1 MIKFG
6 LDEMLSEFYALASG
20 ECKKLLE
27 SYDRE
32 REHDNSAKIE
42 KLLKEADSFRYNKS
56 YTEEYVKDIV
66 KVLCI
71 DEAGE
76 IGLMDVAKMGS
87 VEKTRMANEEKVLEY
102 TKKAASLGSLE
113 ALTTVGK
120 CYLGGYGCK
129 RQTMNAIALLCRADD
144 TGSKEARRLLERG
157 DECYAEDFIHRIPMD
172 IIGRPGYDS
181 YYVNNL
187 TNVKFWEK
195 RESPVAELEK
205 FVASDMYWAKY
216 VLGDMYMR
224 GNSFVEKDFNKG
236 VELILSAADE
246 GHVQRAIKAK
256 ALLQFDKLIELN
268 GQNNVDAAFATYWK
282 IENLRVRREAQA
294 EMLART
300 SLVECDAG
308 KVDLKLDSRGAQ
320 LVWRAIK
327 RFRETNNAIWITL
340 PDSSKKCE
348 ELSKAMFDDTY
359 SYDGSRDKVTNDD
372 GKTHYYR
379 SPFLGKDGLFGT
391 NGILFNCRCG
401 LKGNLHSEE
410 SPNYKFE
417 YGCQYNYSIGE
428 FNFPK
433 GLWDVDIMWLFR
445 EAICLKRKKDGT
457 SQIYVDWGLG
467 GPVNFKPAGFSEID
481 LLTLIDYVRRY
492 VFSDLRKGSRLIDGS
507 VQKGQFSSKLELPM
521 DPSKHTLSIADA
533 IGGKLSEAAV
543 STGGKTRKK
552 VSSGVSTSQKKRW
565 KFVLI
570 GMLLGMF
577 GVHFLYARRKGWFV
591 FYWLMLIANVAQT
604 KLLTVKE
611 FLAGFSPA
619 LATTPVFILTAAI
632 VLIGSIFFMKKDG
645 DGNRM

>member
-6 LDEMLSEFYALASG
+6 LDEQLSEFYVLASG

-42 KLLKEADSFRYNKS
+42 KLLKEAESFRYNKS

-102 TKKAASLGSLE
+102 TKKAASLGSLK

-157 DECYAEDFIHRIPMD
+157 DECYAEDLILRIPLD
-172 IIGRPGYDS
+172 IIGRTGYDS

-195 RESPVAELEK
+195 RESPVAELER
-205 FVASDMYWAKY
+205 FAASGMYWAKY
-216 VLGDMYMR
+216 ILGDMYLR
-224 GNSFVEKDFNKG
+224 GNPFVEKDFNKG

-268 GQNNVDAAFATYWK
+268 GQNNVDAAFATYWT

-327 RFRETNNAIWITL
+327 RFKEANNASWITL

-348 ELSKAMFDDTY
+348 ELSKSMFGDTY
-359 SYDGSRDKVTNDD
+359 SYDGSRDKVTSDD

-391 NGILFNCRCG
+391 HGILFNCRCG

-417 YGCQYNYSIGE
+417 YNCQYNYSIGE
-428 FNFPK
+428 FDFPK

-445 EAICLKRKKDGT
+445 GALCLKRKND
-457 SQIYVDWGLG
+457 SRVYVDWGLG

-481 LLTLIDYVRRY
+481 LLTLIDYVRRC
-492 VFSDLRKGSRLIDGS
+492 VFSDLRKGVRLCDGS
-507 VQKGQFSSKLELPM
+507 IQKGQFSSKLELPM
-521 DPSKHTLSIADA
+521 GPSNHTLLIAEA
-533 IGGKLSEAAV
+533 LGGKQSAV
-543 STGGKTRKK
+543 TSPTGGNSRKK
-552 VSSGVSTSQKKRW
+552 SSSGVSTSQKKRW
-565 KFVLI
+565 KFVL
-570 GMLLGMF
+570 LGLF
-577 GVHFLYARRKGWFV
+577 LGVLGLHFLYANRKGWF
-591 FYWLMLIANVAQT
+591 FLYWLAIAANVAQM
-604 KLLTVKE
+604 KVPMVKD
-611 FLAGFSPA
+611 AIANISPG
-619 LATTPVFILTAAI
+619 LATVPVFGLLAA
-632 VLIGSIFFMKKDG
+632 LIFLGSIFFMKKDG
-645 DGNRM
+645 AGNRM